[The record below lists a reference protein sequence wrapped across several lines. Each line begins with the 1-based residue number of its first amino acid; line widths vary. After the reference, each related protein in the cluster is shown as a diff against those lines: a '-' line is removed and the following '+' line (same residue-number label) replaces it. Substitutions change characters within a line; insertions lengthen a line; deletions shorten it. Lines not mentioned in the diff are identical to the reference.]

1 MTSEIQHNLD
11 IAKGILATTVGTAGL
26 VVSALEQIEAWLRV
40 GSLVVTILVGV
51 VTIWSIIKHK
61 SK

>member
-11 IAKGILATTVGTAGL
+11 IAKGVLATTVGTAGL
-26 VVSALEQIEAWLRV
+26 VISALEQIEAWLRV
-40 GSLVVTILVGV
+40 GSLVVTILVGL
-51 VTIWSIIKHK
+51 VTIWSIIKKK